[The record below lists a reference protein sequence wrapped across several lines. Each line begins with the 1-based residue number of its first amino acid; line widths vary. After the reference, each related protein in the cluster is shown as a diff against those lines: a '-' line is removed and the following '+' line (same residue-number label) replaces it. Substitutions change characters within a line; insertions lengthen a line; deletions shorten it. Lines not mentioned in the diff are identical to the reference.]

1 MSKNDIIAEY
11 VKHNYPEIL
20 ETTDFAIFSFQM
32 AVRSFAKTFSEV
44 IKKVNFEKL
53 KEIRKQYKE

>member
-1 MSKNDIIAEY
+1 MIKNDIIAEY
-11 VKHNYPEIL
+11 VKQNYPEIL
-20 ETTDFAIFSFQM
+20 ATTDFAIFSFRM
-32 AVRSFAKTFSEV
+32 AVTDFTRTFSEA